1 MRISD
6 DPLAYSYGSILGPIW
21 PPVPQF
27 FFCLILPEFCD
38 FSGVLYLRYLIFLR
52 MRFLQKFWVLATF
65 LVFWWFSNSFGTL
78 GPKMDKTYNFGCV
91 PFDLKFKILKDFPN
105 TVPYWRLPLVKISA
119 RSKKPQETQKEA
131 ISWMLNQYE
140 KLWNFP
146 FQSNCYTGEIYHRLY
161 ILIKSFIWQNL
172 GV

>member
-78 GPKMDKTYNFGCV
+78 GPKMDKTYNLWV
-91 PFDLKFKILKDFPN
+91 RSIWSKIQNFEGFSKHCALLEATSGQNPRDRRNP
-105 TVPYWRLPLVKISA
+105 
-119 RSKKPQETQKEA
+119 KKPKKRPSHGCWINTKNFEIFNFNPIA
-131 ISWMLNQYE
+131 ILT
-140 KLWNFP
+140 KF
-146 FQSNCYTGEIYHRLY
+146 TTDY
-161 ILIKSFIWQNL
+161 IS
-172 GV
+172 